1 MPLLLMS
8 WQGLLAMSVVTVI
21 AVIAVGQRIGRLQ
34 TRSFTRSKMSPLDH
48 SDTYGHRRSSPIQK
62 CISDSLAETIVRSGM
77 NADGD
82 VRPEHIA
89 LVKADIINTVLCVIG
104 VTR

>member
-1 MPLLLMS
+1 MFR
-8 WQGLLAMSVVTVI
+8 A
-21 AVIAVGQRIGRLQ
+21 
-34 TRSFTRSKMSPLDH
+34 
-48 SDTYGHRRSSPIQK
+48 
-62 CISDSLAETIVRSGM
+62 SLAEAIVRSGTD
-77 NADGD
+77 ADGD

>member
-1 MPLLLMS
+1 M
-8 WQGLLAMSVVTVI
+8 TI
-21 AVIAVGQRIGRLQ
+21 AIH
-34 TRSFTRSKMSPLDH
+34 T
-48 SDTYGHRRSSPIQK
+48 DTDVHPPIQK
-62 CISDSLAETIVRSGM
+62 CISDSLAETIVRSGTD
-77 NADGD
+77 ADGD